1 MRLIEIKRC
10 NLMNHVHHSIY
21 LQEVLHT
28 TIYTYYI
35 LSRIPNPNS
44 KAHCKCLL
52 SHALHLRLDLTSNHV
67 ATNVPVNGNP
77 RARHPKKN
85 PREKKHPRL
94 FLSGVLFRD
103 SLVVNENNP
112 KGEFFPQNYGW
123 NILSRLSGEGWTPPF
138 RWVTWIHS
146 PHHPNKGHKLTRSIA
161 RYNSFNSSWFTSLT
175 QTSGHDPRSLL
186 SEEFRYKFS
195 VDRGSRIFKSRIL
208 WIQ

>member
-1 MRLIEIKRC
+1 MRYLGFFLEKSDTYRAFSCTENRSKLQMRLIEIKRC

-112 KGEFFPQNYGW
+112 KGEFFLKTMDETYFQG
-123 NILSRLSGEGWTPPF
+123 
-138 RWVTWIHS
+138 
-146 PHHPNKGHKLTRSIA
+146 
-161 RYNSFNSSWFTSLT
+161 
-175 QTSGHDPRSLL
+175 
-186 SEEFRYKFS
+186 
-195 VDRGSRIFKSRIL
+195 
-208 WIQ
+208 